1 MNTIQI
7 ARRAGAVAIAAA
19 ALAAPVASAAD
30 KPVPCNGKPL
40 GTDPAGDAFVGFVG
54 LVESP
59 VPAGPNTDFTSVFIN
74 NADGKVIV
82 NYTIADLTTTV
93 PPDATA
99 IGYRM
104 NYDIGDVSNYL
115 QVNIDSAGTVTYSY
129 GHVETGGVV
138 KDGDTTGALFEGK
151 EGVISIVVPPTHGG
165 KPGTKL
171 AGIDIFSAYVRG
183 RVNTQTDQMPDG
195 DAELSYN
202 GAACPGGSPTSPPPP
217 SGQTPPP
224 SGGGGGSTPPP
235 PSSQPP
241 ANPTAPLKV
250 TAKPTKLSLK
260 KIKKAKKATFSLSS
274 SEELT
279 NVAIAFQKGS
289 KTVGSKKLA
298 KLGRTA
304 KVALKLKGARK
315 LKKGAYRLVVTG
327 RRADGSTGSVIIKI
341 RVA

>member
-1 MNTIQI
+1 MIQL
-7 ARRAGAVAIAAA
+7 ARRAGAA
-19 ALAAPVASAAD
+19 ALAAALLAAPAALAAD

-74 NADGKVIV
+74 SADGKVTV
-82 NYTIADLTTTV
+82 NYSIADLSTTV
-93 PPDATA
+93 PPDATS

-104 NYDIGDVSNYL
+104 NYEVGAVTNYL
-115 QVNIDSAGTVTYSY
+115 QVSIDSAGTVAYSY
-129 GHVETGGVV
+129 GHSETSGLV

-151 EGVISIVVPPTHGG
+151 EGVMSIVVPPTHGG
-165 KPGTKL
+165 KTGAKM

-195 DAELSYN
+195 DAELAYN
-202 GAACPGGSPTSPPPP
+202 GAECPKGATPPPA
-217 SGQTPPP
+217 SPP
-224 SGGGGGSTPPP
+224 SGGGSDGGSGSSGGGSTPPP
-235 PSSQPP
+235 SSPPP
-241 ANPTAPLKV
+241 ASATAPLKV
-250 TAKPTKLSLK
+250 TATPTKLKLK

-279 NVAIAFQKGS
+279 NVAVAFQKGS
-289 KTVGSKKLA
+289 KTIGSKRLA
-298 KLGRTA
+298 KLSSKA
-304 KVALKLKGARK
+304 KVALKLKGK

-327 RRADGSTGSVIIKI
+327 RRADGSTGSVVIKI